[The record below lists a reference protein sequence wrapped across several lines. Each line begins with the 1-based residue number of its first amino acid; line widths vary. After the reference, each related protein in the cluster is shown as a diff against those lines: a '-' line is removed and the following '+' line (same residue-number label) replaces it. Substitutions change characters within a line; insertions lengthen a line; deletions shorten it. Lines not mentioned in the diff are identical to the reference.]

1 MVKVLTRPNSV
12 LRRTQ
17 AGDILLAID
26 DVPLAEDGS
35 IPFRDAERIG
45 CLGQWRQLPLDSV
58 IFVYL
63 RASLREQLYQSASS
77 NSPPTE

>member
-35 IPFRDAERIG
+35 IPFPDAERIG
-45 CLGQWRQLPLDSV
+45 CLGQWRQV
-58 IFVYL
+58 
-63 RASLREQLYQSASS
+63 
-77 NSPPTE
+77 